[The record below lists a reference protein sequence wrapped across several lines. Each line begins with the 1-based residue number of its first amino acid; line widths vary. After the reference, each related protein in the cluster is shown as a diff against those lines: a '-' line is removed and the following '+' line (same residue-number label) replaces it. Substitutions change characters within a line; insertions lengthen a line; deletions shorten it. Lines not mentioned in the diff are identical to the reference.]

1 MNDFS
6 NISAE
11 SDLRDLMTVTPDE
24 LIPMVDPDTLPQNE
38 WQCLKGEYYADLDG
52 PTGLWCVFHTDA
64 AYGKAFASYS
74 NVEEADA
81 EANRLN
87 GKA

>member
-11 SDLRDLMTVTPDE
+11 SELKDLMTVTTEEQP
-24 LIPMVDPDTLPQNE
+24 
-38 WQCLKGEYYADLDG
+38 KGEYYADLDG
-52 PTGLWCVFHTDA
+52 TTGLWCVFHTDA

-81 EANRLN
+81 DAARRN
-87 GKA
+87 GIV